1 MLVLD
6 HVSARYDRSDAPR
19 LPASSGDEDGAPW
32 RLRDVSLTLAPGELT
47 CVLGANGAGKSTLL
61 RVMAGTL
68 APERGTVTLF
78 DAPLAGMSRRDVA
91 KSLAVVPQS
100 QDVAFGFTVRDV
112 VMMGRAP
119 HQDGFMRASPEDVR
133 AVDDALERFDLGRHA
148 HARTNELS
156 GGEQKRVGLARAIVQ
171 KPKVLLLDEP
181 SAFLDVRHEIELFDL
196 LASEVE
202 RSKLACLVVL
212 HDLNIAA
219 QYASKVVL
227 LRQGTIVAAGA
238 VDQVMTY
245 RLLRETFDADLYV
258 GVNDLTKARFFLP
271 MRSKDRG

>member
-1 MLVLD
+1 MLALAN
-6 HVSARYDRSDAPR
+6 VSARYGSSDAVR
-19 LPASSGDEDGAPW
+19 LPAREEPW
-32 RLRDVSLTLAPGELT
+32 RLRDVSLSVGPGELT

-68 APERGTVTLF
+68 APSSGSVELFGKSMASLER
-78 DAPLAGMSRRDVA
+78 REVA
-91 KSLAVVPQS
+91 RTLAVVPQTHE
-100 QDVAFGFTVRDV
+100 VAFGFSVREV

-119 HQDGFMRASPEDVR
+119 HQDGWMRASAEDR
-133 AVDDALERFDLGRHA
+133 HAVDEALERFDLVRYA
-148 HARTNELS
+148 TASTNELS
-156 GGEQKRVGLARAIVQ
+156 FGEQKRVALARAIVQ
-171 KPKVLLLDEP
+171 RPKVLLLDEP

-196 LASEVE
+196 LAAEVS

-227 LRQGTIVAAGA
+227 LKQGAIVASGA
-238 VDQVMTY
+238 VDEVMTY
-245 RLLRETFDADLYV
+245 RLLRDTFDADLYV

-271 MRSKDRG
+271 MRGKGAG